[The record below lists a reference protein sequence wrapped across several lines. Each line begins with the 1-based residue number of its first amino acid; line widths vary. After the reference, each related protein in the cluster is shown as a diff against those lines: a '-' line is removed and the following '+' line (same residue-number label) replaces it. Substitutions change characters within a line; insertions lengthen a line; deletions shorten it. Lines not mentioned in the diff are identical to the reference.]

1 MNVLAGQRRA
11 GVPCRLGPQLDLDLV
26 LDIPDIG
33 QVPGHGHLIEI
44 LRERRVRIIGIAAS
58 LHAGSFINRLLTA
71 VGGELPPGVQ
81 FTPWTGLA
89 AVPPFTGGPMPD
101 TPAGLRRLV
110 DDADALLLIAP
121 EHSLLPVELG
131 DALRWMSASGALTGK
146 HVAVMSASARACG
159 AMWAQAELYR
169 QLSEAGAMVTGA
181 ELVISPLCPHF
192 DERGRLTVGR
202 LREQVRDVVSRL
214 CTAPVGEPVPV
225 MEPVP
230 VRQPALRREAAL
242 TA

>member
-1 MNVLAGQRRA
+1 M
-11 GVPCRLGPQLDLDLV
+11 
-26 LDIPDIG
+26 
-33 QVPGHGHLIEI
+33 
-44 LRERRVRIIGIAAS
+44 RIIGIAAS
-58 LHAGSFINRLLTA
+58 LHAGSFINRLLAA
-71 VGGELPPGVQ
+71 VSGELPSGVD
-81 FTPWTGLA
+81 FTPWKELA
-89 AVPPFTGGPMPD
+89 AVPPFTTGPVPD
-101 TPAGLRRLV
+101 TPSGLLRMV

-131 DALRWMSASGALTGK
+131 DALRWLSASGTLTGK
-146 HVAVMSASARACG
+146 HVAVMSASARPCG

-169 QLSEAGAMVTGA
+169 QLTEAGAVVMGA

-214 CTAPVGEPVPV
+214 CPAAVGEPVPV

-230 VRQPALRREAAL
+230 LRQPALKREAAL

>member
-1 MNVLAGQRRA
+1 M
-11 GVPCRLGPQLDLDLV
+11 

-33 QVPGHGHLIEI
+33 QVPAHGHHIEI
-44 LRERRVRIIGIAAS
+44 LREQRVRIIGIAAS

-71 VGGELPPGVQ
+71 VGGELPSGVD
-81 FTPWTGLA
+81 FTPWTDLA
-89 AVPPFTGGPMPD
+89 AVPPFTAGPVPD
-101 TPAGLRRLV
+101 APSGLLRLV

-131 DALRWMSASGALTGK
+131 DALRWLSASGALTGR
-146 HVAVMSASARACG
+146 HVAVMSASARPCG

-169 QLSEAGAMVTGA
+169 QLTEAGAVVMGA
-181 ELVISPLCPHF
+181 ELVISPLSPHF

-214 CTAPVGEPVPV
+214 CPAAVGEPVPV
-225 MEPVP
+225 MEAVP
-230 VRQPALRREAAL
+230 LRQPALKREAAL